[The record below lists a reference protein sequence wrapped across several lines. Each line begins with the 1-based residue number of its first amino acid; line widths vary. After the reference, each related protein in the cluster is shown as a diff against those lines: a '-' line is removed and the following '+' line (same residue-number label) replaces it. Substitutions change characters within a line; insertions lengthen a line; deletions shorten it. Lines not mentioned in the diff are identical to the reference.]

1 MNLQIYNNLLQSVKK
16 FLIKYFFLFQS
27 IFMLHQSFFTL
38 IFEKN
43 KNNNFSQIMDL
54 QFKIKYFKKSDYLII
69 NIDHHYL

>member
-1 MNLQIYNNLLQSVKK
+1 
-16 FLIKYFFLFQS
+16 
-27 IFMLHQSFFTL
+27 MLHQSFFTL

>member
-27 IFMLHQSFFTL
+27 IFILHRSFFTL